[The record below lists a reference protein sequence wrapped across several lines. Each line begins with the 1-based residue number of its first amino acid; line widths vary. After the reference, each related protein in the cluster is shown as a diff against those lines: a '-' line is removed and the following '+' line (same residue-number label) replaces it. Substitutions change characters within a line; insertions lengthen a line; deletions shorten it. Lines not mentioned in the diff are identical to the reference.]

1 MGKLSNSSETRAT
14 ELSAVP
20 LLNRRQ
26 WLAAA
31 LLSPLGA
38 TLPAPAAGEPNC
50 PASVREVLQPFS
62 KLVGLKVEFVEEKRI
77 LLLKKPLVNR
87 GSVVFMAPGNLV
99 RRIDSPTA
107 SAVWIR
113 PGQFWVRDKSGERKL
128 EVARWGP
135 ANVLVNSFLYVLRG
149 DVDALNK
156 HYRSAL
162 TCQGGAWK
170 LELTPRAPELAKI
183 VRSLRITGQQAAP
196 ETLELVDGS
205 GDTSLTRFGK
215 ASNQVRYTEA
225 QLKRFFSSP
234 AAKP

>member
-1 MGKLSNSSETRAT
+1 MGKLLNSSSARASA
-14 ELSAVP
+14 LSAMP
-20 LLNRRQ
+20 RLNRRQ
-26 WLAAA
+26 CLAAA
-31 LLSPLGA
+31 LLGPLGV
-38 TLPAPAAGEPNC
+38 TLPAEAAGEPHC
-50 PASVREVLQPFS
+50 PASVGEVLQPFS
-62 KLVGLKVEFVEEKRI
+62 KLVGLKVDFFEEKRI

-87 GSVVFMAPGNLV
+87 GTVVFMAPGNLV

-113 PGQFWVRDKSGERKL
+113 PGQFWVRDRSGERKL
-128 EVARWGP
+128 DVARWGP

-156 HYRSAL
+156 HYRIVLS
-162 TCQGGAWK
+162 CNWGAWK
-170 LELTPRAPELAKI
+170 LDLTPRAPELAKI
-183 VRSLRITGQQAAP
+183 IRSLSITGHPGAP

-215 ASNQVRYTEA
+215 PDNQVRYTEA